1 MVENVYK
8 KKQKQISFAYK
19 EGHDAL
25 EWLIKQADKE
35 CRGNCSAYIVEL
47 LLEDKKRKESK
58 E

>member
-1 MVENVYK
+1 MAENVYK

-35 CRGNCSAYIVEL
+35 YRGNCSAYIVEL